1 MALLVV
7 VEGFFDLSLVNL
19 SKAIGGGGRVVC
31 EKF

>member
-7 VEGFFDLSLVNL
+7 VEGFDLSLVNF

-31 EKF
+31 EMF